1 MRPAPNL
8 TCAAHA
14 DFDVLDAW
22 HHEDSLD
29 GLADF
34 VFWGRDAEKAALT
47 LNAPALSAKEFGWT
61 NLPVETVQERGAA
74 VEEHQLTNNL
84 KLATDFRPHS
94 HHWQVMRDSRTSST
108 ESGMTDVDGVQV
120 CNFMTTWGDG
130 IFEVHRDLSNSDELV
145 QIRIEFEPT

>member
-1 MRPAPNL
+1 MDYARL
-8 TCAAHA
+8 LIA
-14 DFDVLDAW
+14 DFDALGEW

-34 VFWGRDAEKAALT
+34 VFWGRDAEKAARS
-47 LNAPALSAKEFGWT
+47 LNAPALSATEFGWT
-61 NLPVETVQERGAA
+61 NLPIKTVQEHGVA
-74 VEEHQLTNNL
+74 VEEQKRTNNL

-94 HHWQVMRDSRTSST
+94 HRWQVMRDSRTSPT

-130 IFEVHRDLSNSDELV
+130 IFEVHRDLSYSDELAQV
-145 QIRIEFEPT
+145 RIEFAPR

>member
-1 MRPAPNL
+1 MDYARL
-8 TCAAHA
+8 LIA
-14 DFDVLDAW
+14 DFEVLGAW

-34 VFWGRDAEKAALT
+34 VFWGRDAEKAALS
-47 LNAPALSAKEFGWT
+47 LNAPALSATEFGWT
-61 NLPVETVQERGAA
+61 NLPVDTVQECGVA
-74 VEEHQLTNNL
+74 VEEHKRTNSS

-94 HHWQVMRDSRTSST
+94 HHWHVMRDPKTSPT

-130 IFEVHRDLSNSDELV
+130 IFEVHRDLGNSDELV
-145 QIRIEFEPT
+145 QVRIEFEAT